1 MSKKTQTMK
10 RFLIIA
16 SLLAFFTNLSQA
28 QDEIDAIRY
37 GFQSY
42 SGTARGMG
50 IGAALGSIGGDFST
64 LSVNPAGLGIYRSSE
79 FSISPSF
86 QVASNRTEYTGVS
99 SSGNSSKFNLG
110 SFGLVLTRAKTGKAY
125 RKSGWKAAS
134 FAFGMNRQATYKNE
148 YEYGGKNNTSSLIER
163 FAEEFNRLGGLNNT
177 TLGQVSYPAF
187 AAYQTYLIDR
197 GMGTDSNL
205 AFSYVP
211 YTDGLMQ
218 YKSVVEKGHIQE
230 YVISVGGN
238 YMEKLMLG
246 ATLGLQSLQY
256 NRTMKYSEDDLSGK
270 TDNEFKYFDFRED
283 LETEGTGVNLK
294 LGAILKPIQELRIGL
309 AVHTPTHIEMNDAS
323 SIYLESHTDSLLL
336 YNNPGASAISQY
348 QQDSLLIFNYSL
360 TTPYRALGSFAVVF
374 NQHGFLTADIEYV
387 GYSSM
392 KYNYKGF
399 DQEENAVN
407 QVIRNTYKNAVNVRV
422 GAELKLEELGI
433 RAGFAYY
440 GNPYQ
445 NNQVDAS
452 RKQISGGLGYR
463 SKFWFLDVTYVHSM
477 QRLSEQPYRL
487 SRASANIPVATTENR
502 VNQVLCTLGWK
513 F

>member
-1 MSKKTQTMK
+1 MK
-10 RFLIIA
+10 RLLIVFGLFA
-16 SLLAFFTNLSQA
+16 GFTNNLQA

-37 GFQSY
+37 GFQTY

-50 IGAALGSIGGDFST
+50 IGGALGSIGGDFST

-86 QVASNRTEYTGVS
+86 QVANNRTEYTGVQA
-99 SSGNSSKFNLG
+99 SGNSSKFNLG

-163 FAEEFNRLGGLNNT
+163 FAEEYNRLGGLNTT
-177 TLGQVSYPAF
+177 TLGQVSYPAY

-205 AFSYVP
+205 AYSYIP
-211 YTDGLMQ
+211 YSDGLMQ

-238 YMEKLMLG
+238 YMEKLMVG

-256 NRTMKYSEDDLSGK
+256 NRTLKYSEDDLSGK
-270 TDNEFKYFDFRED
+270 TDNEFRYFDFRED

-294 LGAILKPIQELRIGL
+294 LGAILKPIQQLRIGVAL
-309 AVHTPTHIEMNDAS
+309 HTPTHIEMNDAS
-323 SIYLESHTDSLLL
+323 SIYMESHTDSLLL
-336 YNNPGASAISQY
+336 YNNPGASAITQY

-360 TTPYRALGSFAVVF
+360 TTPYRALGSFAVLF
-374 NQHGFLTADIEYV
+374 NQNGFLTADIEYV
-387 GYSSM
+387 GYTSM

-399 DQEENAVN
+399 DQEEDAVN
-407 QVIRNTYKNAVNVRV
+407 QVIRNTYKNALNVRV

-440 GNPYQ
+440 GSPYKNSQ
-445 NNQVDAS
+445 LNAS
-452 RKQISGGLGYR
+452 RMQFSGGLGYR
-463 SKFWFLDVTYVHSM
+463 TKFWFLDIAYIFSK
-477 QRLSEQPYRL
+477 QNLREQPYRL
-487 SRASANIPVATTENR
+487 TRATANVPVASTDNR
-502 VNQVLCTLGWK
+502 VNQVLCTIGWK